1 MSEKQQNKHPF
12 NDLKVYYQDI
22 IQIEKIMKELHEV
35 LFYKLSG
42 VTKYWVRLSCCR
54 SYLK

>member
-1 MSEKQQNKHPF
+1 VNEKQQNKHSF